1 MNAPTNSAQPAF
13 ARNPSP
19 QHFIDDYMLDDQARD
34 VKRVATLVSQLRRVG
49 AGHGTWDID
58 RQLYDKYG
66 SASAGGTEPL

>member
-1 MNAPTNSAQPAF
+1 
-13 ARNPSP
+13 
-19 QHFIDDYMLDDQARD
+19 MLDDQARD